1 MDFVRGLVV
10 RALAGR
16 DKGGFFTV
24 LEASGDM
31 AVICNGKRRSLE
43 HPKRKKQKHLLI
55 TKTILE
61 EGSLQTNREIR
72 HALRPFEGKGC
83 FPQEEATVC
92 RNSTY
97 LNPRVL

>member
-24 LEASGDM
+24 LEASDDM

-61 EGSLQTNREIR
+61 EGSLQPTVKF
-72 HALRPFEGKGC
+72 AMPFVHLKGRAV
-83 FPQEEATVC
+83 FRKRRLQYVETG
-92 RNSTY
+92 RN
-97 LNPRVL
+97 

>member
-24 LEASGDM
+24 LEASDDM

-55 TKTILE
+55 TKTILWKRVHCKPTVKFAMPFVHLK
-61 EGSLQTNREIR
+61 GRAVFRKRRLQYVET
-72 HALRPFEGKGC
+72 G
-83 FPQEEATVC
+83 
-92 RNSTY
+92 RN
-97 LNPRVL
+97 